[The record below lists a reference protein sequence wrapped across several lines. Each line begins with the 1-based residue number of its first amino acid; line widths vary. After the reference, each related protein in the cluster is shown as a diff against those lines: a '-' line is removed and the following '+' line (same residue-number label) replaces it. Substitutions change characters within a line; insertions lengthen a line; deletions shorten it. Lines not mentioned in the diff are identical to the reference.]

1 MASALVGISIGE
13 KDWEKLRAV
22 RKQSV
27 FITIGMMCFNGIL
40 LYLTAYPLMKLFTSS
55 AEVASLGSEM
65 LKIVAFSEPF
75 FGLMIAWEGICYGFG
90 RTKSVYCMIA
100 DNVFKALALTV
111 VNVFNPPEKLIQ
123 AEKVRA

>member
-1 MASALVGISIGE
+1 
-13 KDWEKLRAV
+13 
-22 RKQSV
+22 
-27 FITIGMMCFNGIL
+27 
-40 LYLTAYPLMKLFTSS
+40 
-55 AEVASLGSEM
+55 M

-90 RTKSVYCMIA
+90 RTKSVFIIESFSMWAVRILSTFIVVEILHLGLREVWYCMIA

-111 VNVFNPPEKLIQ
+111 VNVFSPPEKLIQ